1 MIRRYGSRLLSLSA
15 LVVVLVSIMH
25 CGHLFAK
32 DDPVKDKDEEA
43 RRELQLKNM
52 KRSAA
57 QYSISLADDRKKL
70 FKWHENAVMRWSNPL
85 VNVKDGA
92 VYLWTDR
99 GRPQAIIKLYT
110 FDNEL
115 FTHECVSLSE
125 SRLIAEREGKI
136 AWNPTEP
143 GIKFSELP
151 DAPKP
156 AESAAE
162 RLRQMK
168 ALAGKFSATYT
179 PIPKDAKP
187 FELRLLIQP
196 LLRFEKSDD
205 PQYLDWAL
213 FAFANGT
220 DPQGLLLIEARRT
233 EGSRR
238 YYYAFAK
245 MASGA
250 VHARYDD
257 KEIFTSEKYDFSR
270 DPKRTFL
277 LLPRQPIPNE

>member
-1 MIRRYGSRLLSLSA
+1 VFFSQLY
-15 LVVVLVSIMH
+15 
-25 CGHLFAK
+25 AK

-52 KRSAA
+52 KRSVA
-57 QYSISLADDRKKL
+57 QYTFSPADDRKRL

-92 VYLWTDR
+92 VYLWTDH
-99 GRPQAIIKLYT
+99 GRPQAVIKLYT

-115 FTHECVSLSE
+115 FTHECQSLSE
-125 SRLIAEREGKI
+125 SRLIAEREGKTV
-136 AWNPTEP
+136 WNPTEP
-143 GIKFSELP
+143 GIKFLELS

-156 AESAAE
+156 AETAAE

-179 PIPKDAKP
+179 PIPTDAKP

-220 DPQGLLLIEARRT
+220 DPQGLLLIEARRS
-233 EGSRR
+233 EESRR
-238 YYYAFAK
+238 FYYAFAK

-257 KEIFTSEKYDFSR
+257 KEIFSSEKYDFSR

-277 LLPRQPIPNE
+277 LLPKQPIAKE

>member
-1 MIRRYGSRLLSLSA
+1 MGVCFGSGTGFHNVCSHLNA
-15 LVVVLVSIMH
+15 L
-25 CGHLFAK
+25 
-32 DDPVKDKDEEA
+32 DDPEKDKDENA

-57 QYSISLADDRKKL
+57 QYTISPADDRKRL

-85 VNVKDGA
+85 LNVKDGA
-92 VYLWTDR
+92 VYLWTDH

-115 FTHECVSLSE
+115 FTHECQSLSE
-125 SRLIAEREGKI
+125 SGITAERDGKI
-136 AWNPTEP
+136 VWNPADP
-143 GIKFSELP
+143 GIKFHEFT
-151 DAPKP
+151 DVTKP
-156 AESAAE
+156 AESAAV

-168 ALAGKFSATYT
+168 SLAGKFTANYT
-179 PIPKDAKP
+179 PIPRDAKP
-187 FELRLLIQP
+187 SELRLLIQP

-205 PQYLDWAL
+205 PQSLDWAL

-233 EGSRR
+233 EESRR

-250 VHARYDD
+250 VHAQYDD
-257 KEIFTSEKYDFSR
+257 KEIFSSEKYDFSR

-277 LLPRQPIPNE
+277 LLPRQPIPKE